1 MSAYKQIANMDIL
14 KKTKLD
20 RAVIWYGQD
29 VNDEFEM
36 RDAEIAAQELL
47 QLRNEHKFM
56 SEQIDKLNAPMPCG
70 HLARYAVNEEDGTQ
84 YCCMCDR
91 NVLLDAGNETL
102 AALKSKNKLFEEACL
117 YLAYHGYGVSAD
129 KFIDLPLDV
138 QKYILGMFTLEVM
151 P

>member
-29 VNDEFEM
+29 PNDEYEI

-70 HLARYAVNEEDGTQ
+70 HLARYAVNGEDGTQ
-84 YCCMCDR
+84 YCCMCLCDELGR
-91 NVLLDAGNETL
+91 EINGLHDDKAG
-102 AALKSKNKLFEEACL
+102 
-117 YLAYHGYGVSAD
+117 AD
-129 KFIDLPLDV
+129 L
-138 QKYILGMFTLEVM
+138 
-151 P
+151 